1 MRREEELKEVNEGYR
16 QMCRMIEA
24 RKAEEASC
32 LSDEEDSMEIES
44 ERGAV
49 HVELGAMG
57 V

>member
-1 MRREEELKEVNEGYR
+1 MKEVNEGYR

-32 LSDEEDSMEIES
+32 LSDEEEDSMEIES